1 MSARLSLTQIAV
13 LLGYALGMTGGQ
25 MLFKLAALRLPQ
37 ESSAADRALSLLQDG
52 YFLVALAVYLI
63 LALVWVW
70 ILSFTPLSRAY
81 PFVAFAFVL
90 TPVLGGLM
98 FGEALSV
105 RLFAGIAVILL
116 GLLLV
121 AG

>member
-1 MSARLSLTQIAV
+1 MTARLSLAQIAV
-13 LLGYALGMTGGQ
+13 LLSYALGMTGGQ
-25 MLFKLAALRLPQ
+25 ILFKVAALRLPQ
-37 ESSAADRALSLLQDG
+37 DGSAVERALGLLYNR
-52 YFLVALAVYLI
+52 YFLLALAVYLI

-90 TPVLGGLM
+90 TPLLGGFM
-98 FGEALSV
+98 FGEALSA
-105 RLFAGIAVILL
+105 RLLAGIAAILF

>member
-1 MSARLSLTQIAV
+1 
-13 LLGYALGMTGGQ
+13 MTGGQ

-37 ESSAADRALSLLQDG
+37 DGSAVERAFGLLQNG
-52 YFLVALAVYLI
+52 YFLLALATYFI
-63 LALVWVW
+63 LALLWVWV
-70 ILSFTPLSRAY
+70 LSFTPLSRAY
-81 PFVAFAFVL
+81 PFVALAFVL
-90 TPVLGGLM
+90 TPVLGGLL

-105 RLFAGIAVILL
+105 RLLAGIAATLC

>member
-1 MSARLSLTQIAV
+1 MTARLSFTQIGL

-25 MLFKLAALRLPQ
+25 MLFKFAALRWLQ
-37 ESSAADRALSLLQDG
+37 EGSSIDRALGLLQNG
-52 YFLVALAVYLI
+52 YFLLALAVYLI
-63 LALVWVW
+63 LALLWVW

-90 TPVLGGLM
+90 TPLLGGLM

-105 RLFAGIAVILL
+105 RLLAGIAAILL

>member
-1 MSARLSLTQIAV
+1 MTARLSLTQIAV

-37 ESSAADRALSLLQDG
+37 EGSIADRALGLLQNG
-52 YFLVALAVYLI
+52 YFLFALASYVI

-90 TPVLGGLM
+90 TPLLGGLM

-105 RLFAGIAVILL
+105 RLLAGIAAILL

>member
-13 LLGYALGMTGGQ
+13 LFGYALGMTGGQ

-37 ESSAADRALSLLQDG
+37 EISAADRALGLLQDG

-90 TPVLGGLM
+90 TPVLGGLI

-105 RLFAGIAVILL
+105 RLFAGIAAILL